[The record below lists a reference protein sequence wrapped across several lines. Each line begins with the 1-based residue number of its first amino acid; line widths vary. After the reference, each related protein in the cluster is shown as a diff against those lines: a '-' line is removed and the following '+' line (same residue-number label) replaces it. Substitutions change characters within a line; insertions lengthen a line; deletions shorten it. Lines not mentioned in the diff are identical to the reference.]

1 MDHEEILKGI
11 TNYLNKEHGKEEY
24 SDMVCNI
31 SILKLNLGYDLIG
44 NWKIIVK
51 TIAVFVS

>member
-11 TNYLNKEHGKEEY
+11 TNYLNEEHGKEEY
-24 SDMVCNI
+24 MVCNI